1 MNKIAKQEH
10 TFKGYARTYNVETLN
25 TFNSE
30 VQPKDTESAI
40 KTKLVEL
47 LAQVKGFKFV
57 TTLVLLFKPIESKG
71 KKKNG
76 NFYSSSKAESIRIN
90 ESGIDDVFKSIY
102 TTIIINIQKSLGKGT
117 GWIIDS
123 VIDHTIIDHSISKYN
138 PLSGSS
144 YIKFS
149 KELDHPTKV
158 LIKIQ
163 NTDHNEW
170 FK

>member
-102 TTIIINIQKSLGKGT
+102 TTIIVNIQKSLGKGT

-123 VIDHTIIDHSISKYN
+123 VIDHTISISKYN
-138 PLSGSS
+138 PLCGSS

-149 KELDHPTKV
+149 KELDHPTKG

>member
-1 MNKIAKQEH
+1 MNKIAKQEN

-71 KKKNG
+71 KKKKWQ
-76 NFYSSSKAESIRIN
+76 FLFKLKSRIN
-90 ESGIDDVFKSIY
+90 K
-102 TTIIINIQKSLGKGT
+102 NQ
-117 GWIIDS
+117 
-123 VIDHTIIDHSISKYN
+123 
-138 PLSGSS
+138 
-144 YIKFS
+144 
-149 KELDHPTKV
+149 
-158 LIKIQ
+158 
-163 NTDHNEW
+163 
-170 FK
+170 

>member
-25 TFNSE
+25 AFNSE

-71 KKKNG
+71 KKKYG

-123 VIDHTIIDHSISKYN
+123 VIDHTISISKYN
-138 PLSGSS
+138 PLCGSS

-149 KELDHPTKV
+149 KEVDHPTKG